1 MADLSRADRSDLF
14 LLTNNLCRQAWQDYY
29 QILTEYYIRS
39 LIEESWIPINDV
51 QSGTGESNGVLS

>member
-14 LLTNNLCRQAWQDYY
+14 LFTNNLCRQVWQDYY
-29 QILTEYYIRS
+29 QILTEYYVRS
-39 LIEESWIPINDV
+39 FIEESWIPINDV